1 MQVSADECLARIMGE
16 QAQMVVTTRVRTQ
29 EEQNLKSA
37 ILAQYAQV
45 TWLFIMVIVSLL
57 FIWMTC
63 EQHCYIS
70 RYCAMI

>member
-1 MQVSADECLARIMGE
+1 MHIYLRGWGSTVDVQVSADECLARIMGE

-45 TWLFIMVIVSLL
+45 TWLFIMVSL
-57 FIWMTC
+57 T
-63 EQHCYIS
+63 
-70 RYCAMI
+70 